1 MCLRFFFRF
10 FFVSGGD
17 EDGGG
22 EFLSVLIMFLVC
34 FVSFTICPLTSK
46 AKWCRRLEPC
56 PLAAPLRVPLARKRS
71 RLKVKKKK
79 EKNKHTHTNKKKTD
93 KMNNGYLY

>member
-1 MCLRFFFRF
+1 VFAFLLPV
-10 FFVSGGD
+10 FFVSS

-22 EFLSVLIMFLVC
+22 EFVSVLIMCLVC

-56 PLAAPLRVPLARKRS
+56 PLAAPLRVPLARKRN
-71 RLKVKKKK
+71 RLKVKKKR
-79 EKNKHTHTNKKKTD
+79 EKQTHTHKQKKRTK
-93 KMNNGYLY
+93 

>member
-1 MCLRFFFRF
+1 VFAFLLPV
-10 FFVSGGD
+10 FFVSS

-22 EFLSVLIMFLVC
+22 EFVSVLIMFFWVC

-56 PLAAPLRVPLARKRS
+56 PLAAPLRVPLARKRN
-71 RLKVKKKK
+71 RLKVKKKR
-79 EKNKHTHTNKKKTD
+79 EKQTHTHKQKKTD